1 MFSLYFLQ
9 KPESSAEE
17 QTKPEEKQEVKK
29 SAETLT
35 ADIPAP
41 AMESPTTTSKS
52 SRKKKKA
59 AAAAA
64 AVAEFAEMLPQEK
77 EEEPSVG
84 SGNAQE
90 VPSESVVEPAKDEE
104 APQEVEAKNEE
115 AKNEEAKNE
124 EAEEEF
130 TVTKSKKSKKK
141 KGKVSKESTEKV
153 IHAFVS
159 SRIDSCNAL
168 LFGIPRERYL
178 QIANCAK

>member
-41 AMESPTTTSKS
+41 AMESPTTTSKI

-84 SGNAQE
+84 SGNAHRRYRVRVWWNRLKMKRHLRRWKLRMRKPRMRKPRMRKPRMRKPRRNSQ
-90 VPSESVVEPAKDEE
+90 SLSQRRAK
-104 APQEVEAKNEE
+104 
-115 AKNEEAKNE
+115 
-124 EAEEEF
+124 
-130 TVTKSKKSKKK
+130 
-141 KGKVSKESTEKV
+141 
-153 IHAFVS
+153 
-159 SRIDSCNAL
+159 RR
-168 LFGIPRERYL
+168 RERL
-178 QIANCAK
+178 VKRAQRN